1 MLSKFR
7 YVSLIPLQVKISL
20 RVERTAIIP
29 FMNKP
34 ISAAPRAL
42 NLAREVLN
50 IEAAAVQ
57 ALSTRLDDNF
67 LHALDMILRC
77 EGRVIVSGMGKSGH
91 IARKIAA
98 TMSSTGTP
106 AYFVHPGKASHG
118 DLGMCSCDAL
128 FIALSYSGA
137 RV

>member
-1 MLSKFR
+1 
-7 YVSLIPLQVKISL
+7 
-20 RVERTAIIP
+20 
-29 FMNKP
+29 MNKFL
-34 ISAAPRAL
+34 ADAPRAL
-42 NLAREVLN
+42 ELGRQVLD

-106 AYFVHPGKASHG
+106 AYFVHPGEASHG
-118 DLGMCSCDAL
+118 DLGMVAGEDV
-128 FIALSYSGA
+128 FIALSYSA
-137 RV
+137 R